1 MKLHAAYW
9 VTAGVLAVAG
19 IAMMGTAFVQRA
31 NQRESESWSDSFG
44 EFDNIEMKTGYCTVK
59 VEPVGADEECRVE
72 FVNMPKDTEVYV
84 EGDTLFIKE
93 EEKKRFRFVSFG
105 DFGWEQG
112 EVTIYL
118 PERDYKKIKMS
129 VGVAAES
136 VIDSIS
142 CSTLV
147 LDCGVGDLDLVNSSI
162 TGDLDI
168 DCGTGDFTM
177 REVTVEGKS
186 DIDSGMG
193 RLHMDRVQ
201 MQKKADIDV
210 GTGDFDVTACEF
222 AELEIDGGVGDVKF
236 LSAKLSGD
244 VDVTLGTGDIEIE
257 VLGDPMLYNFRVDGG
272 VGDVTI
278 DGDNIKVMNNF
289 DAKYEFRADSGVG
302 DIDISFCE

>member
-19 IAMMGTAFVQRA
+19 IVMMGCAFVQRA
-31 NQRESESWSDSFG
+31 NLREGRSWSDSFG
-44 EFDNIEMKTGYCTVK
+44 GFDNIEMKAGYCTVK
-59 VEPVGADEECRVE
+59 VEPIGADEECRVD
-72 FVNMPKDTEVYV
+72 FVNMPEDTEAYV
-84 EGDTLFIKE
+84 EGNTLFIKE
-93 EEKKRFRFVSFG
+93 EKKNRFRFVSFG

-136 VIDSIS
+136 VIDSLS
-142 CSTLV
+142 CNTLV
-147 LDCGVGDLDLVNSSI
+147 LDCGVGDLDLVNSRI

-168 DCGTGDFTM
+168 DSGTGDFTM

-186 DIDSGMG
+186 DIDSGVG
-193 RLHMDRVQ
+193 RMHMDRVQ

-257 VLGDPMLYNFRVDGG
+257 VLGDPMLYSFNMDGS
-272 VGDVTI
+272 DVTI
-278 DGDNIKVMNNF
+278 NGDNVKVMNNY
-289 DAKYEFRADSGVG
+289 DAQYEFKADCGVG
-302 DIDISFCE
+302 DISVTFLE